1 MNETRTGF
9 EERNFSTYPVLHI
22 LTHLLR
28 SRNLENKLF
37 CWWRVKE
44 PLALVMKVCWT
55 WMIGLRTW
63 RSRKWA
69 LQTPWNEN
77 AMNYNYFLYWKLYLW
92 YFFYEWNVIYTYVKE
107 TFFSSTNKQRRY
119 GKQKKI
125 LLHYYHIISKSTQ
138 PQGLFGDSV
147 FFSNIESCF
156 YMTKHNCG
164 GNVENRSQLLK
175 SKHFVWISLL
185 HVYSFGFPTFQIQSF
200 WERQKRDCF
209 SCKKSFK
216 NRILSL
222 LLHPFV
228 SHSLPFWMNFN
239 LKIK

>member
-1 MNETRTGF
+1 MEFSYTFPLFNFTL
-9 EERNFSTYPVLHI
+9 FSTYPVLHI

-92 YFFYEWNVIYTYVKE
+92 YFFMNEFIHLFHLPKNSQHLVI
-107 TFFSSTNKQRRY
+107 
-119 GKQKKI
+119 
-125 LLHYYHIISKSTQ
+125 L
-138 PQGLFGDSV
+138 
-147 FFSNIESCF
+147 
-156 YMTKHNCG
+156 
-164 GNVENRSQLLK
+164 
-175 SKHFVWISLL
+175 
-185 HVYSFGFPTFQIQSF
+185 VYI
-200 WERQKRDCF
+200 
-209 SCKKSFK
+209 
-216 NRILSL
+216 
-222 LLHPFV
+222 
-228 SHSLPFWMNFN
+228 
-239 LKIK
+239 LKIFLLALL

>member
-1 MNETRTGF
+1 MIWKIRFLYSKTTQWSILSRLLSFLNETRTGF

-28 SRNLENKLF
+28 SRNLEDKLF

-92 YFFYEWNVIYTYVKE
+92 YFFYEWNVIYTYVKK
-107 TFFSSTNKQRRY
+107 TFFSSTKKQ
-119 GKQKKI
+119 
-125 LLHYYHIISKSTQ
+125 
-138 PQGLFGDSV
+138 
-147 FFSNIESCF
+147 
-156 YMTKHNCG
+156 
-164 GNVENRSQLLK
+164 
-175 SKHFVWISLL
+175 
-185 HVYSFGFPTFQIQSF
+185 PTFSDIGLYF
-200 WERQKRDCF
+200 EDF
-209 SCKKSFK
+209 SSRPLIKGKK
-216 NRILSL
+216 NT
-222 LLHPFV
+222 
-228 SHSLPFWMNFN
+228 
-239 LKIK
+239 

>member
-1 MNETRTGF
+1 M
-9 EERNFSTYPVLHI
+9 LHI

-92 YFFYEWNVIYTYVKE
+92 YFFMNEMSINFPPHFIGIWCPRLRMENWSCGTVTVRTKSMLYRWDRRGWWPVPTPHQEVLWPAEV
-107 TFFSSTNKQRRY
+107 STIFAPFTGN
-119 GKQKKI
+119 
-125 LLHYYHIISKSTQ
+125 
-138 PQGLFGDSV
+138 
-147 FFSNIESCF
+147 
-156 YMTKHNCG
+156 YMCTNY
-164 GNVENRSQLLK
+164 
-175 SKHFVWISLL
+175 FVW
-185 HVYSFGFPTFQIQSF
+185 V
-200 WERQKRDCF
+200 EK
-209 SCKKSFK
+209 
-216 NRILSL
+216 
-222 LLHPFV
+222 
-228 SHSLPFWMNFN
+228 
-239 LKIK
+239 